1 MAAGAPAPLPPAP
14 LPARIDGGT
23 SGPNGAGAPPT
34 DAKGAVSQGY
44 QPISPGMLLLNS
56 PAIRAFCKVTAFLS
70 DFVASKGDGK
80 YQAKPTELISTAKLQ
95 IEQGALGT
103 FDAGATKAP
112 ATPIASDAFPALQQQ
127 QDRASQTEGKVNA
140 TASNPT
146 QKGSLE
152 HAGLL
157 AAEAKL
163 NLALTH
169 AISVSGKPAAL
180 SSADKQYHQAEK
192 DAAIAFVVWKA
203 ATARDNETIAW
214 VESGSN
220 SMNLHYVD
228 KDGMENSIKISNTE
242 VTELVR
248 QYGAHVQVF
257 KPDDFPTS
265 GYLRYCR
272 DYPKQCNQ
280 SDLVTRVII
289 HGPRKIDASL
299 RYGELVAINKRVNR
313 EIKYTGDIEQH
324 GRSEIWTY
332 GENGTGDCE
341 DQALRKKELCLKNGF
356 PPEALLLTS
365 VTVKGVGHM
374 LLMVRTTEGDF
385 YMDNGGDR
393 LYTQEE
399 LEKKRG
405 YVFIDRQADDGSDR
419 WVNLNK
425 KKSL

>member
-14 LPARIDGGT
+14 LPARVVGGT
-23 SGPNGAGAPPT
+23 GGPNDAGAPPT
-34 DAKGAVSQGY
+34 DAKVAVSQGC
-44 QPISPGMLLLNS
+44 QPISPGILLLNS
-56 PAIRAFCKVTAFLS
+56 TAIRAFCKVTTFLS

-80 YQAKPTELISTAKLQ
+80 YQAQPTGLISTSKLQ

-103 FDAGATKAP
+103 FDARTAKAP
-112 ATPIASDAFPALQQQ
+112 PPIASDAFPALQQQ
-127 QDRASQTEGKVNA
+127 QDRASQTRGKVNA

-152 HAGLL
+152 YTNLL

-163 NLALTH
+163 NAAVTKVV
-169 AISVSGKPAAL
+169 SVAAKPAAL
-180 SSADKQYHQAEK
+180 SSATRQYHQVEK
-192 DAAIAFVVWKA
+192 DAAIAFVSWKT

-214 VESGSN
+214 VESDSN

-228 KDGMENSIKISNTE
+228 KDGTENSIKISNTE
-242 VTELVR
+242 VSKLVR

-280 SDLVTRVII
+280 TDLVERVII
-289 HGPRKIDASL
+289 NGPRKIDASL
-299 RYGELVAINKRVNR
+299 RFWELVAINKRVNR
-313 EIKYTGDIEQH
+313 EIKYTSDIEQH
-324 GRSEIWTY
+324 GHSEIWTY
-332 GENGTGDCE
+332 GENGEGDCE
-341 DQALRKKELCLKNGF
+341 DQALRKKQLCLKNGF
-356 PPEALLLTS
+356 PPEALMLTH
-365 VTVKGVGHM
+365 VTVEGEGHM
-374 LLMVRTTEGDF
+374 LLMVRTTEGDL

-393 LYTQEE
+393 LYTQKE
-399 LEKKRG
+399 LENKRG
-405 YVFIDRQADDGSDR
+405 YVFIARQADDGSDR